1 MTGILEGLRVVDLS
15 STVPGPYCT
24 MLLADHG
31 ADVIKVERPPTGDT
45 GRQAGVVVHGEGS
58 TFLMLNRNKRSVTLD
73 LKHPGGREVFER
85 LLATADVLLE
95 TFRPGTM
102 ARLGFDYPRLA
113 AMNARLVYC
122 SLSGFGQD
130 SPYRDR
136 PGHDINYLGYAGAL
150 DLIGPAGGPP
160 VLPGIQVADIA
171 AGLTA
176 GMAIV
181 LALLAR
187 ERTGRGRYLDLA
199 IFDTAL
205 AFLTVQAG
213 MHFASGD
220 VPTRGVSELAGGWP
234 SYTVYE
240 TKDGR
245 YLSVGAWEEKFW
257 INLCQAVNRPDLIPH
272 HRAEGPTRDWV
283 GAELAATLRTRTL
296 DEWMSVFAT
305 ADVCAGPVL
314 NVREALADAHVAH
327 RGLRFSLKH
336 PTAGT
341 IEQLANPVRVSG
353 EYPRLSS
360 PPPALGQD
368 NRQVLRGLGYDE
380 PSIEGLA
387 RAGVI

>member
-1 MTGILEGLRVVDLS
+1 MLDGIRVVDLS

-31 ADVIKVERPPTGDT
+31 ADVIKIERPPDGDSA
-45 GRQAGVVVHGEGS
+45 RQAGVVAHDLGS
-58 TFLMLNRNKRSVTLD
+58 TFLMLNRNKRSLTLD
-73 LKHPGGREVFER
+73 LKHPSGREVFER
-85 LLATADVLLE
+85 LIAGADVVFE
-95 TFRPGTM
+95 TFRPGAM
-102 ARLGFDYPRLA
+102 ARLGLDYPRLA
-113 AMNARLVYC
+113 GLNPRLVYA

-130 SPYRDR
+130 GPYRDR
-136 PGHDINYLGYAGAL
+136 PGHDINYLGQAGAL
-150 DLIGPAGGPP
+150 DLIGEAGGPP

-176 GMAIV
+176 GMAIA
-181 LALLAR
+181 LALFDR

-213 MHFASGD
+213 MHFRSGD

-234 SYTVYE
+234 SYAVYA

-257 INLCQAVNRPDLIPH
+257 INLCHAVGRPDLVPH
-272 HRAEGPTRDWV
+272 HRADGGTRDWV
-283 GAELAATLRTRTL
+283 RAQLTETFRTRTL
-296 DEWMSVFAT
+296 EEWMSVFVS

-314 NVREALADAHVAH
+314 TVEEALDDPHVKH
-327 RGLRFSLKH
+327 RGLRFVMDH
-336 PTAGT
+336 PTAGQLD
-341 IEQLANPVRVSG
+341 QLANPVRLG
-353 EYPRLSS
+353 APATRPCS

-368 NRQVLRGLGYDE
+368 NREILRELGYDE
-380 PSIEGLA
+380 ASIDDLSKRGA
-387 RAGVI
+387 M

>member
-1 MTGILEGLRVVDLS
+1 VLDGIRVVDLS

-31 ADVIKVERPPTGDT
+31 ADVIKIERPPAGDSA
-45 GRQAGVVVHGEGS
+45 RQAGVVAHGEGS
-58 TFLMLNRNKRSVTLD
+58 TFLMLNRNKRSLTLD

-85 LLATADVLLE
+85 LVNTADVVFE

-102 ARLGFDYPRLA
+102 ARLGLDYPRLA
-113 AMNARLVYC
+113 GLNPRLVYA

-130 SPYRDR
+130 GPYRDR
-136 PGHDINYLGYAGAL
+136 PGHDINYLGLAGAL
-150 DLIGPAGGPP
+150 DLIGEAGGPP
-160 VLPGIQVADIA
+160 VLPGIQIADIA

-176 GMAIV
+176 GMAIA
-181 LALLAR
+181 LALFAR

-205 AFLTVQAG
+205 AFVTVQAG
-213 MHFASGD
+213 MHFLSGD

-234 SYTVYE
+234 SYALYV

-257 INLCQAVNRPDLIPH
+257 INLCQTVGRPDLVPH
-272 HRAEGPTRDWV
+272 HRAEDATRDWV
-283 GAELAATLRTRTL
+283 RAQLTATFRTRTL
-296 DEWMSVFAT
+296 EEWMSVFAT

-314 NVREALADAHVAH
+314 NVEEALGDPHVRH
-327 RGLRFSLKH
+327 RGLRFAINH
-336 PTAGT
+336 PAAGHLD
-341 IEQLANPVRVSG
+341 QLANPVRVGAST
-353 EYPRLSS
+353 PRHVS

-368 NRQVLRGLGYDE
+368 NREILRELGYDE
-380 PSIEGLA
+380 ASIDDLSEGGAL
-387 RAGVI
+387 